1 METEEGEFENV
12 WNSGSARYLYLCFT
26 EQRRRK
32 AQKKKERVEIREDDE
47 EEDMSV
53 PVLEQEELKSNV
65 VAQTVVTSQHL
76 SYFQQDSH
84 KYCCRSQA
92 IIRIGKAT
100 DPRYTKKQTYSTV
113 VLLTT

>member
-1 METEEGEFENV
+1 MV
-12 WNSGSARYLYLCFT
+12 RFT

-76 SYFQQDSH
+76 SDSVWIATNIVVV
-84 KYCCRSQA
+84 RRQSFA
-92 IIRIGKAT
+92 SGKQPTHGTLKTKQSHSIAAT
-100 DPRYTKKQTYSTV
+100 
-113 VLLTT
+113 